1 LLAKAQKYFPYGY
14 GAASGSKFVVEEVG
28 EVSEDEE
35 DYGVYQKDRL
45 DDDGEAAH
53 NIWTMDDHT
62 TFALD
67 SDGDFSDED
76 ADSDGDGKEPVGG
89 DEVEGTVDWAYKM
102 GPEGR
107 TKFDEFYEARK
118 AKVKKRGR
126 EQRRDS

>member
-1 LLAKAQKYFPYGY
+1 M
-14 GAASGSKFVVEEVG
+14 VEEIG

-35 DYGVYQKDRL
+35 EYGVYQKDRL
-45 DDDGEAAH
+45 EDEGEPA
-53 NIWTMDDHT
+53 NDIWTMDDHT

-76 ADSDGDGKEPVGG
+76 ADSDGNGKDAVGE
-89 DEVEGTVDWAYKM
+89 DDVERGVDWKYEM

-107 TKFDEFYEARK
+107 TKFDEFYEART

-126 EQRRDS
+126 TKGSDP